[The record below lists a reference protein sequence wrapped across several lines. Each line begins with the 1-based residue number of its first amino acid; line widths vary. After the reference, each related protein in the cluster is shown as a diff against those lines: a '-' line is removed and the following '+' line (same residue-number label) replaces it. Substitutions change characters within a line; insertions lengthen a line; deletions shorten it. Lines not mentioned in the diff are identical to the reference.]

1 MSDKKPTGRERDP
14 SGQSGSVGRRG
25 DGLGQGPVGS
35 SGGYGGRPGTQKEGG
50 GPQRASSSSSSSALG
65 GLLSTLL
72 GGGLSKT
79 TIIILIIAVV
89 LFFAFGGM
97 NKIKNCSASTT
108 GLSSFVPSS
117 TYEGGWTRTANTGS
131 LNTGVASGSRAK
143 YTTLKGGG
151 QDSFTIMVYMC
162 GTDLESKSGMASA
175 DLSEMAAATLDNDKL
190 QIIVYTGGCTGW
202 KTTQIS
208 NTTNQIWRVKHGSIE
223 RLESDAGNVSMTKPA
238 TLTSFIK
245 WCADK
250 YPANRNMLI
259 FWDHG
264 GGSLSGYGYDQRF
277 TSSGSMSLAGI
288 NTALKDAGI
297 KFDIIGF
304 DACLMATAENA
315 LMLSNYADY
324 LIASEETEPGL
335 GWYYTGWLNDLSSNT
350 SIPSIEI
357 GKKIADDFT
366 DTCAKKLESPKT
378 TLSVIDLAEFSA
390 TFPEALKSFASSTLE
405 LIDSDKYTEVS
416 EARSGT
422 REFSVSS
429 QIDQVDL
436 VNLADRMNTS
446 EGKALSEAIL
456 SAVKYNRTSPSMTNS
471 YGVSIYFPLKKV
483 SKVDSAVNAYS
494 AIGMDSEYSKCISTF
509 AGMEVAGQVSSG
521 GTSSP
526 LTALTGGLTGGSSS
540 GTTSVT
546 GDLLTSLLG
555 SFVGGGSGISLDGLT
570 SSNSSFL
577 DLLDIGRASSFVT
590 ANCLN
595 ASDFAFTYDGGRKVI
610 RLPDEKWDLVK
621 NIELNVFVDDG
632 KGYIDMGLDSVF
644 ETDGG
649 DLIGSYDGM
658 WPSVNG
664 QAVAF
669 YHLSTV
675 TDGDSYTITG
685 RIPVYIDGSRADFI
699 AVYEKGKGGRITS
712 VSYEYA
718 SDETETV
725 AKSIDITELEKGAKI
740 DFVADYYS
748 YSGEYQDSYFIGE
761 QIVFDGTLTL
771 KDITLTNKTSATYR
785 ITDIYG
791 QHFWTDE
798 MN

>member
-1 MSDKKPTGRERDP
+1 G
-14 SGQSGSVGRRG
+14 
-25 DGLGQGPVGS
+25 
-35 SGGYGGRPGTQKEGG
+35 
-50 GPQRASSSSSSSALG
+50 A
-65 GLLSTLL
+65 
-72 GGGLSKT
+72 
-79 TIIILIIAVV
+79 
-89 LFFAFGGM
+89 
-97 NKIKNCSASTT
+97 
-108 GLSSFVPSS
+108 LSSFVPSS
-117 TYEGGWTRTANTGS
+117 TYEGGWTRGDNTGK
-131 LNTGVASGSRAK
+131 LNTNVASGARAK
-143 YTTLKGGG
+143 YTSVMGGG
-151 QDSFTIMVYMC
+151 QDNFTVMVYMC

-175 DLSEMAAATLDNDKL
+175 DLGEMAAATLDNNKL

-223 RLESDAGNVSMTKPA
+223 RLENDAGNVSMTKPA

-245 WCADK
+245 WCAEK

-288 NTALKDAGI
+288 NTALKDAGV

-335 GWYYTGWLNDLSSNT
+335 GWYYTGWLNDLSANT
-350 SIPSIEI
+350 SVSSIEI

-366 DTCAKKLESPKT
+366 DTCAKKLDSPKT
-378 TLSVIDLAEFSA
+378 TLSIIDLAEFSA
-390 TFPEALKSFASSTLE
+390 TFPDTLKSFASSTLE

-521 GTSSP
+521 GTSNP
-526 LTALTGGLTGGSSS
+526 LSALTGSLTDGSPSI
-540 GTTSVT
+540 T
-546 GDLLTSLLG
+546 GNLLTNLLG
-555 SFVGGGSGISLDGLT
+555 SFVGGGSGVSIDGLT

-577 DLLDIGRASSFVT
+577 SLLDIGKASSFVS
-590 ANCLN
+590 ANALN
-595 ASDFAFTYDGGRKVI
+595 ASDFVFINDGGRRVV
-610 RLPDEKWDLVK
+610 RLSDEKWELVS

-632 KGYIDMGLDSVF
+632 TGYIDMGLDSVF
-644 ETDGG
+644 ETDGN
-649 DLIGSYDGM
+649 DLIAEYDGM

-664 QAVAF
+664 QPVAF
-669 YHLSTV
+669 YHLTTV
-675 TDGDSYTITG
+675 TEGASYTITG
-685 RIPVYIDGSRADFI
+685 RIPVMIDGERADLI
-699 AVYEKGKGGRITS
+699 AVYEKGKGGKITS

-718 SDETETV
+718 SEETETV
-725 AKSIDITELEKGAKI
+725 AKSIDITELEKGVKI
-740 DFVADYYS
+740 DFLASYYS
-748 YSGEYQDSYFIGE
+748 YEGVFQDVFYIGE
-761 QIVFDGTLTL
+761 QIVYDGTLSL
-771 KDITLTNKTSATYR
+771 KDITLTNKLSATYR

>member
-1 MSDKKPTGRERDP
+1 
-14 SGQSGSVGRRG
+14 
-25 DGLGQGPVGS
+25 
-35 SGGYGGRPGTQKEGG
+35 
-50 GPQRASSSSSSSALG
+50 
-65 GLLSTLL
+65 
-72 GGGLSKT
+72 
-79 TIIILIIAVV
+79 
-89 LFFAFGGM
+89 
-97 NKIKNCSASTT
+97 
-108 GLSSFVPSS
+108 
-117 TYEGGWTRTANTGS
+117 
-131 LNTGVASGSRAK
+131 
-143 YTTLKGGG
+143 
-151 QDSFTIMVYMC
+151 
-162 GTDLESKSGMASA
+162 
-175 DLSEMAAATLDNDKL
+175 
-190 QIIVYTGGCTGW
+190 
-202 KTTQIS
+202 
-208 NTTNQIWRVKHGSIE
+208 
-223 RLESDAGNVSMTKPA
+223 
-238 TLTSFIK
+238 
-245 WCADK
+245 
-250 YPANRNMLI
+250 MLI

-288 NTALKDAGI
+288 NTALKDAGV

-335 GWYYTGWLNDLSSNT
+335 GWYYTGWLNDLSANT
-350 SIPSIEI
+350 SVSSIEI

-366 DTCAKKLESPKT
+366 DTCAKKLDSPKT
-378 TLSVIDLAEFSA
+378 TLSIIDLAEFSA
-390 TFPEALKSFASSTLE
+390 TFPDTLKSFASSTLE

-521 GTSSP
+521 GTSNP
-526 LTALTGGLTGGSSS
+526 LSALTGSLTDGSPSI
-540 GTTSVT
+540 T
-546 GDLLTSLLG
+546 GNLLTNLLG
-555 SFVGGGSGISLDGLT
+555 SFVGGGSGVSIDGLT

-577 DLLDIGRASSFVT
+577 SLLDIGKASSFVS
-590 ANCLN
+590 ANALN
-595 ASDFAFTYDGGRKVI
+595 ASDFVFINDGGRRVV
-610 RLPDEKWDLVK
+610 RLSDEKWELVS

-632 KGYIDMGLDSVF
+632 TGYIDMGLDSVF
-644 ETDGG
+644 ETDGN
-649 DLIGSYDGM
+649 DLIAEYDGM

-664 QAVAF
+664 QPVAF
-669 YHLSTV
+669 YHLTTV
-675 TDGDSYTITG
+675 TEGASYTITG
-685 RIPVYIDGSRADFI
+685 RIPVMIDGERADLI
-699 AVYEKGKGGRITS
+699 AVYEKGKGGKITS

-718 SDETETV
+718 SEETETV
-725 AKSIDITELEKGAKI
+725 AKSIDITELEKGVKI
-740 DFVADYYS
+740 DFLASYYS
-748 YSGEYQDSYFIGE
+748 YEGVFQDVFYIGE
-761 QIVFDGTLTL
+761 QIVYDGTLSL
-771 KDITLTNKTSATYR
+771 KDITLTNKLSATYR

>member
-25 DGLGQGPVGS
+25 EGLGQGPVGGG
-35 SGGYGGRPGTQKEGG
+35 GGYGGRPGTGSGSGG
-50 GPQRASSSSSSSALG
+50 GQRASSSSSSSSALG
-65 GLLSTLL
+65 GLLSLLL
-72 GGGLSKT
+72 GGKSTK
-79 TIIILIIAVV
+79 TIIIILVVAVI
-89 LFFAFGGM
+89 LFAVFGGF
-97 NKIKNCSASTT
+97 KKCSTNT
-108 GLSSFVPSS
+108 GTLSSFVPSS
-117 TYEGGWTRTANTGS
+117 TYEGGWTRGDNTGK
-131 LNTGVASGSRAK
+131 LNTKVASGARAK
-143 YTTLKGGG
+143 YTSVMGGG
-151 QDSFTIMVYMC
+151 QDSFTVMVYMC

-175 DLSEMAAATLDNDKL
+175 DLGEMAAATLDNNKL

-245 WCADK
+245 WCAEK

-288 NTALKDAGI
+288 NTALKDAGV

-335 GWYYTGWLNDLSSNT
+335 GWYYTGWLNDLSANT
-350 SIPSIEI
+350 SVSSIEI

-366 DTCAKKLESPKT
+366 DTCAKKLDSPKT
-378 TLSVIDLAEFSA
+378 TLSIIDLAEFSA
-390 TFPEALKSFASSTLE
+390 TFPDTLKSFASKTLE

-521 GTSSP
+521 GTSNP
-526 LTALTGGLTGGSSS
+526 LSALTGSLTDGSPSI
-540 GTTSVT
+540 T
-546 GDLLTSLLG
+546 GNLLTNLLG
-555 SFVGGGSGISLDGLT
+555 SFVGGGSGVSIDGLT

-577 DLLDIGRASSFVT
+577 SLLDIGKASSFVS
-590 ANCLN
+590 ANALN
-595 ASDFAFTYDGGRKVI
+595 ASDFVFINDGGSRVV
-610 RLPDEKWDLVK
+610 RLSDEKWELVS

-644 ETDGG
+644 ETDGN
-649 DLIGSYDGM
+649 DLIAEYDGM

-664 QAVAF
+664 QPVAF
-669 YHLSTV
+669 YHLTTV
-675 TDGDSYTITG
+675 TEGDSYTITG
-685 RIPVYIDGSRADFI
+685 RIPVMIDGERADLI
-699 AVYEKGKGGRITS
+699 AVYEKGKGGKITS

>member
-25 DGLGQGPVGS
+25 EGLGQGPVGGG
-35 SGGYGGRPGTQKEGG
+35 GGYGGRPGTGSGSGG
-50 GPQRASSSSSSSALG
+50 GQRSSSSSSSSSALG
-65 GLLSTLL
+65 GLLSLLL
-72 GGGLSKT
+72 GGKSTK
-79 TIIILIIAVV
+79 TIIIILVVAVI
-89 LFFAFGGM
+89 LFAVFGGF
-97 NKIKNCSASTT
+97 KKCSTNT
-108 GLSSFVPSS
+108 GTLSSFVPSS
-117 TYEGGWTRTANTGS
+117 TYEGGWTRGDNTGK
-131 LNTGVASGSRAK
+131 LNTKVASGARAK
-143 YTTLKGGG
+143 YTSVMGGG
-151 QDSFTIMVYMC
+151 QDSFTVMVYMC

-175 DLSEMAAATLDNDKL
+175 DLGEMAAATLDNNKL

-288 NTALKDAGI
+288 NTALKDAGV

-335 GWYYTGWLNDLSSNT
+335 GWYYTGWLNDLSANT
-350 SIPSIEI
+350 SVSSIEI

-366 DTCAKKLESPKT
+366 DTCAKKLDSPKT
-378 TLSVIDLAEFSA
+378 TLSIIDLAEFSA
-390 TFPEALKSFASSTLE
+390 TFPDTLKSFASKTLE

-521 GTSSP
+521 GTSNP
-526 LTALTGGLTGGSSS
+526 LSALTGSLTDGSPSI
-540 GTTSVT
+540 T
-546 GDLLTSLLG
+546 GNLLTNLLG
-555 SFVGGGSGISLDGLT
+555 SFVGGGSGVSIDGLT

-577 DLLDIGRASSFVT
+577 SLLDIGKASSFVS
-590 ANCLN
+590 ANALN
-595 ASDFAFTYDGGRKVI
+595 ASDFVFINDGGRRVV
-610 RLPDEKWDLVK
+610 RLSDEKWELVS

-644 ETDGG
+644 ETDGN
-649 DLIGSYDGM
+649 DLIAEYDGM

-664 QAVAF
+664 QPVAF
-669 YHLSTV
+669 YHLTTV
-675 TDGDSYTITG
+675 TEGDSYTITG
-685 RIPVYIDGSRADFI
+685 RIPVMIDGERADLI
-699 AVYEKGKGGRITS
+699 AVYEKGKGGKITS

-718 SDETETV
+718 SEETETV
-725 AKSIDITELEKGAKI
+725 AKSIDITELEKGVKI

>member
-25 DGLGQGPVGS
+25 EGLGQGPVGGG
-35 SGGYGGRPGTQKEGG
+35 GGYGGRPGTGSGSGG
-50 GPQRASSSSSSSALG
+50 GQRSSSSSSSSSALG
-65 GLLSTLL
+65 GLLSLLL
-72 GGGLSKT
+72 GGKSTK
-79 TIIILIIAVV
+79 TIIIILVVAVI
-89 LFFAFGGM
+89 LFAVFGGF
-97 NKIKNCSASTT
+97 KKCSTNT
-108 GLSSFVPSS
+108 GTLSSFVPSS
-117 TYEGGWTRTANTGS
+117 TYEGGWTRGDNTGK
-131 LNTGVASGSRAK
+131 LNTKVASGARAK
-143 YTTLKGGG
+143 YTSVMGGG
-151 QDSFTIMVYMC
+151 QDSFTVMVYMC

-175 DLSEMAAATLDNDKL
+175 DLGEMAAATLDNNKL

-288 NTALKDAGI
+288 NTALKDAGV

-335 GWYYTGWLNDLSSNT
+335 GWYYTGWLNDLSANT
-350 SIPSIEI
+350 SVSSIEI

-366 DTCAKKLESPKT
+366 DTCAKKLDSPKT
-378 TLSVIDLAEFSA
+378 TLSIIDLAEFSA
-390 TFPEALKSFASSTLE
+390 TFPDTLKSFASKTLE

-521 GTSSP
+521 GTSNP
-526 LTALTGGLTGGSSS
+526 LSALTGSLTDGSPSI
-540 GTTSVT
+540 T
-546 GDLLTSLLG
+546 GNLLTNLLG
-555 SFVGGGSGISLDGLT
+555 SFVGGGSGVSIDGLT

-577 DLLDIGRASSFVT
+577 SLLDIGKASSFVS
-590 ANCLN
+590 ANALN
-595 ASDFAFTYDGGRKVI
+595 ASDFVFINDGGRRVV
-610 RLPDEKWDLVK
+610 RLSDEKWELVS

-644 ETDGG
+644 ETDGN
-649 DLIGSYDGM
+649 DLIAEYDGM

-664 QAVAF
+664 QPVAF
-669 YHLSTV
+669 YHLTTV
-675 TDGDSYTITG
+675 TEGDSYTITG
-685 RIPVYIDGSRADFI
+685 RIPVMIDGERADLI
-699 AVYEKGKGGRITS
+699 AVYEKGKGGKITS

-718 SDETETV
+718 SEETETV
-725 AKSIDITELEKGAKI
+725 AKSIDITELEKGVKI

-748 YSGEYQDSYFIGE
+748 YSGEYQDSYLIGE

-771 KDITLTNKTSATYR
+771 KDITLTNKTSATYC

>member
-25 DGLGQGPVGS
+25 EGLGQGPVGS
-35 SGGYGGRPGTQKEGG
+35 SGGYGGRPGTGG
-50 GPQRASSSSSSSALG
+50 GSGGGQRASSSSSSSSVLG
-65 GLLSTLL
+65 GLLSLL
-72 GGGLSKT
+72 LRGKSGKT
-79 TIIILIIAVV
+79 IIIILIVAVV
-89 LFFAFGGM
+89 LFFVFGGF
-97 NKIKNCSASTT
+97 KKCSANS
-108 GLSSFVPSS
+108 GALSSFVPSS
-117 TYEGGWTRTANTGS
+117 TYEGGWTRGDNTGK
-131 LNTGVASGSRAK
+131 LNTNVASGARAK
-143 YTTLKGGG
+143 YTSVMGGG
-151 QDSFTIMVYMC
+151 QDSFTVMVYMC

-288 NTALKDAGI
+288 NTALKDAGV

-335 GWYYTGWLNDLSSNT
+335 GWYYTGWLNDLSANT
-350 SIPSIEI
+350 SVSSIEI

-366 DTCAKKLESPKT
+366 DTCAKKLDSPKT
-378 TLSVIDLAEFSA
+378 TLSIIDLAEFSA
-390 TFPEALKSFASSTLE
+390 TFPDTLKSFASSTLE

-521 GTSSP
+521 GTSNP
-526 LTALTGGLTGGSSS
+526 LSALTGSLTDGSPSI
-540 GTTSVT
+540 T
-546 GDLLTSLLG
+546 GNLLTNLLG
-555 SFVGGGSGISLDGLT
+555 SFVGGGSGVSIDGLT

-577 DLLDIGRASSFVT
+577 SLLDIGKASSFVS
-590 ANCLN
+590 ANALN
-595 ASDFAFTYDGGRKVI
+595 ASDFVFINDGGRRVV
-610 RLPDEKWDLVK
+610 RLSDEKWELVS

-632 KGYIDMGLDSVF
+632 TGYIDMGLDSVF
-644 ETDGG
+644 ETDGN
-649 DLIGSYDGM
+649 DLIAEYDGM

-664 QAVAF
+664 QPVAF
-669 YHLSTV
+669 YHLTTV
-675 TDGDSYTITG
+675 TEGASYTITG
-685 RIPVYIDGSRADFI
+685 RIPVMIDGERADLI
-699 AVYEKGKGGRITS
+699 AVYEKGKGGKITS

-718 SDETETV
+718 SEETETV
-725 AKSIDITELEKGAKI
+725 AKSIDITELEKGVKI
-740 DFVADYYS
+740 DFLASYYS
-748 YSGEYQDSYFIGE
+748 YEGVFQDVFYIGE
-761 QIVFDGTLTL
+761 QIVYDGTLSL
-771 KDITLTNKTSATYR
+771 KDITLTNKLSATYR

>member
-25 DGLGQGPVGS
+25 EGLGQGPVGGG
-35 SGGYGGRPGTQKEGG
+35 GGYGGRPGTGG
-50 GPQRASSSSSSSALG
+50 GSGGGQRASSSSSSSSALG
-65 GLLSTLL
+65 GLLSLLL
-72 GGGLSKT
+72 GGKSTK
-79 TIIILIIAVV
+79 TIIIILVVAVI
-89 LFFAFGGM
+89 LFAVFGGF
-97 NKIKNCSASTT
+97 KKCSANS
-108 GLSSFVPSS
+108 GALSSFVPSS
-117 TYEGGWTRTANTGS
+117 TYEGGWTRGDNTGK
-131 LNTGVASGSRAK
+131 LNTNVASGARAK
-143 YTTLKGGG
+143 YTSVMGGG
-151 QDSFTIMVYMC
+151 QDSFTVMVYMC

-175 DLSEMAAATLDNDKL
+175 DLGEMAAATLDNNKL

-223 RLESDAGNVSMTKPA
+223 RLENDAGNVSMTKPA

-245 WCADK
+245 WCAEK

-288 NTALKDAGI
+288 NTALKDAGV

-335 GWYYTGWLNDLSSNT
+335 GWYYTGWLNDLSANT
-350 SIPSIEI
+350 SVSSIEI

-366 DTCAKKLESPKT
+366 DTCAKKLDSPKT
-378 TLSVIDLAEFSA
+378 TLSIIDLAEFSA
-390 TFPEALKSFASSTLE
+390 TFPDTLKSFASSTLE

-494 AIGMDSEYSKCISTF
+494 AIGMESEYSKCISTF

-521 GTSSP
+521 GTSNP
-526 LTALTGGLTGGSSS
+526 LSALTGSLTDGSPSI
-540 GTTSVT
+540 T
-546 GDLLTSLLG
+546 GNLLTNLLG
-555 SFVGGGSGISLDGLT
+555 SFVGGGSGVSIDGLT

-577 DLLDIGRASSFVT
+577 SLLDIGKASSFVS
-590 ANCLN
+590 ANALN
-595 ASDFAFTYDGGRKVI
+595 ASDFVFINDGGRRVV
-610 RLPDEKWDLVK
+610 RLSDEKWELVS

-632 KGYIDMGLDSVF
+632 TGYIDMGLDSVF
-644 ETDGG
+644 ETDGN
-649 DLIGSYDGM
+649 DLIAEYDGM

-664 QAVAF
+664 QPVAF
-669 YHLSTV
+669 YHLTTV
-675 TDGDSYTITG
+675 TEGDSYTITG
-685 RIPVYIDGSRADFI
+685 RIPVMIDGERADLI
-699 AVYEKGKGGRITS
+699 AVYEKGKGGKITS

-718 SDETETV
+718 SEETETV
-725 AKSIDITELEKGAKI
+725 AKSIDITELEKGVKI
-740 DFVADYYS
+740 DFLASYYS
-748 YSGEYQDSYFIGE
+748 YEGVFQDVFYIGE
-761 QIVFDGTLTL
+761 QIVYDGTLSL
-771 KDITLTNKTSATYR
+771 KDITLTNKLSATYR

>member
-25 DGLGQGPVGS
+25 EGLGQGPVGGG
-35 SGGYGGRPGTQKEGG
+35 GGYGGRPGTGSGSGG
-50 GPQRASSSSSSSALG
+50 GQRASSSSSSSSALG
-65 GLLSTLL
+65 GLLSLLL
-72 GGGLSKT
+72 GGKSTK
-79 TIIILIIAVV
+79 TIIIILVVAVI
-89 LFFAFGGM
+89 LFAVFGGF
-97 NKIKNCSASTT
+97 KKCSTNT
-108 GLSSFVPSS
+108 GTLSSFVPSS
-117 TYEGGWTRTANTGS
+117 TYEGGWTRGDNTGK
-131 LNTGVASGSRAK
+131 LNTNVASGARAK
-143 YTTLKGGG
+143 YTSVMGGG
-151 QDSFTIMVYMC
+151 QDSFTVMVYMC

-175 DLSEMAAATLDNDKL
+175 DLGEMAAATLDNNKL

-245 WCADK
+245 WCAEK

-288 NTALKDAGI
+288 NTALKDAGV

-335 GWYYTGWLNDLSSNT
+335 GWYYTGWLNDLSANT
-350 SIPSIEI
+350 SVSSIEI

-366 DTCAKKLESPKT
+366 DTCAKKLDSPKT
-378 TLSVIDLAEFSA
+378 TLSIIDLAEFSA
-390 TFPEALKSFASSTLE
+390 TFPDTLKSFASKTLE

-483 SKVDSAVNAYS
+483 SKVDSAVTAYS

-521 GTSSP
+521 GTSNP
-526 LTALTGGLTGGSSS
+526 LSALTGSLTDGSPSI
-540 GTTSVT
+540 T
-546 GDLLTSLLG
+546 GNLLTNLLG
-555 SFVGGGSGISLDGLT
+555 SFVGGGSGVSIDGLT

-577 DLLDIGRASSFVT
+577 SLLDIGKASSFVS
-590 ANCLN
+590 ANALN
-595 ASDFAFTYDGGRKVI
+595 ASDFVFINDGGRRVV
-610 RLPDEKWDLVK
+610 RLSDEKWELVS

-644 ETDGG
+644 ETDGN
-649 DLIGSYDGM
+649 DLIAEYDGM

-664 QAVAF
+664 QPVAF
-669 YHLSTV
+669 YHLTTV
-675 TDGDSYTITG
+675 TEGDSYTITG
-685 RIPVYIDGSRADFI
+685 RIPVMIDGERADLI
-699 AVYEKGKGGRITS
+699 AVYEKGKGGKITS

-718 SDETETV
+718 SEETETV

>member
-25 DGLGQGPVGS
+25 EGLGQGPVGS
-35 SGGYGGRPGTQKEGG
+35 SGGYGGRPGTGG
-50 GPQRASSSSSSSALG
+50 GSGGGQRASSSSSSSSALG
-65 GLLSTLL
+65 GLLSLL
-72 GGGLSKT
+72 LRGKSGKT
-79 TIIILIIAVV
+79 IIIILIVAVV
-89 LFFAFGGM
+89 LFFVFGGF
-97 NKIKNCSASTT
+97 KKCSANS
-108 GLSSFVPSS
+108 GALSSFVPSS
-117 TYEGGWTRTANTGS
+117 TYEGGWTRGDNTGK
-131 LNTGVASGSRAK
+131 LNTNVASGARAK
-143 YTTLKGGG
+143 YTSVMGGG
-151 QDSFTIMVYMC
+151 QDSFTVMVYMC

-288 NTALKDAGI
+288 NTALKDAGV

-335 GWYYTGWLNDLSSNT
+335 GWYYTGWLNDLSANT
-350 SIPSIEI
+350 SVSSIEI

-366 DTCAKKLESPKT
+366 DTCAKKLDSPKT
-378 TLSVIDLAEFSA
+378 TLSIIDLAEFSA
-390 TFPEALKSFASSTLE
+390 TFPDTLKSFASSTLE

-521 GTSSP
+521 GTSNP
-526 LTALTGGLTGGSSS
+526 LSALTGSLTDGSPSI
-540 GTTSVT
+540 T
-546 GDLLTSLLG
+546 GNLLTNLLG
-555 SFVGGGSGISLDGLT
+555 SFVGGGSGVSIDGLT

-577 DLLDIGRASSFVT
+577 SLLDIGKASSFVS
-590 ANCLN
+590 ANALN
-595 ASDFAFTYDGGRKVI
+595 ASDFVFINDGGRRVV
-610 RLPDEKWDLVK
+610 RLSDEKWELVS

-632 KGYIDMGLDSVF
+632 TGYIDMGLDSVF
-644 ETDGG
+644 ETDGN
-649 DLIGSYDGM
+649 DLIAEYDGM

-664 QAVAF
+664 QPVAF
-669 YHLSTV
+669 YHLTTV
-675 TDGDSYTITG
+675 TEGASYTITG
-685 RIPVYIDGSRADFI
+685 RIPVMIDGERADLI
-699 AVYEKGKGGRITS
+699 AVYEKGKGGKITS

-718 SDETETV
+718 SEETETV
-725 AKSIDITELEKGAKI
+725 AKSIDITELEKGVKI
-740 DFVADYYS
+740 DFLASYYS
-748 YSGEYQDSYFIGE
+748 YEGVFQDVFYIGE
-761 QIVFDGTLTL
+761 QIVYDGTLSL
-771 KDITLTNKTSATYR
+771 KDITLTNKLSATYR

>member
-25 DGLGQGPVGS
+25 EGLGQGPVGGG
-35 SGGYGGRPGTQKEGG
+35 GGYGGRPGTGSGSGG
-50 GPQRASSSSSSSALG
+50 GQRSSSSSSSSSALG
-65 GLLSTLL
+65 GLLSLLL
-72 GGGLSKT
+72 GGKSTK
-79 TIIILIIAVV
+79 TIIIILVVAVI
-89 LFFAFGGM
+89 LFAVFGGF
-97 NKIKNCSASTT
+97 KKCSTNT
-108 GLSSFVPSS
+108 GTLSSFVPSS
-117 TYEGGWTRTANTGS
+117 TYEGGWTRGDNTGK
-131 LNTGVASGSRAK
+131 LNTKVASGARAK
-143 YTTLKGGG
+143 YTSVMGGG
-151 QDSFTIMVYMC
+151 QDSFTVMVYMC

-175 DLSEMAAATLDNDKL
+175 DLGEMAAATLDNNKL

-245 WCADK
+245 WCAEK

-288 NTALKDAGI
+288 NTALKDAGV

-335 GWYYTGWLNDLSSNT
+335 GWYYTGWLNDLSANT
-350 SIPSIEI
+350 SVSSIEI

-366 DTCAKKLESPKT
+366 DTCAKKLDSPKT
-378 TLSVIDLAEFSA
+378 TLSIIDLAEFSA
-390 TFPEALKSFASSTLE
+390 TFPDTLKSFASKTLE

-521 GTSSP
+521 GTSNP
-526 LTALTGGLTGGSSS
+526 LSALTGSLTDGSPSI
-540 GTTSVT
+540 T
-546 GDLLTSLLG
+546 GNLLTNLLG
-555 SFVGGGSGISLDGLT
+555 SFVGGGSGVSIDGLT

-577 DLLDIGRASSFVT
+577 SLLDIGKASSFVS
-590 ANCLN
+590 ANALN
-595 ASDFAFTYDGGRKVI
+595 ASDFVFINDGGRRVV
-610 RLPDEKWDLVK
+610 RLSDEKWELVS

-644 ETDGG
+644 ETDGN
-649 DLIGSYDGM
+649 DLIAEYDGM

-664 QAVAF
+664 QPVAF
-669 YHLSTV
+669 YHLTTV
-675 TDGDSYTITG
+675 TEGDSYTITG
-685 RIPVYIDGSRADFI
+685 RIPVMIEGERADLI
-699 AVYEKGKGGRITS
+699 AVYEKGKGGKITS

-718 SDETETV
+718 SEETETV
-725 AKSIDITELEKGAKI
+725 AKSIDITELEKGVKI

>member
-25 DGLGQGPVGS
+25 EGLGQGPVGGG
-35 SGGYGGRPGTQKEGG
+35 GGYGGRPGTGG
-50 GPQRASSSSSSSALG
+50 GSGGGQRASSSSSSSSVLG
-65 GLLSTLL
+65 SLLSLL
-72 GGGLSKT
+72 SGGKSGKT
-79 TIIILIIAVV
+79 IIIILIVAVV
-89 LFFAFGGM
+89 LFFVFGGF
-97 NKIKNCSASTT
+97 KKCSTNT
-108 GLSSFVPSS
+108 GTLSSFVPSS
-117 TYEGGWTRTANTGS
+117 TYEGGWTRGDNTGK
-131 LNTGVASGSRAK
+131 LNTNVASGARAK
-143 YTTLKGGG
+143 YTSVMGGG
-151 QDSFTIMVYMC
+151 QDSFTVMVYMC

-175 DLSEMAAATLDNDKL
+175 DLGEMAAATLDNDKL

-223 RLESDAGNVSMTKPA
+223 RLENDAGNVSMTKPA

-245 WCADK
+245 WCAEK

-288 NTALKDAGI
+288 NTALKDAGV

-335 GWYYTGWLNDLSSNT
+335 GWYYTGWLNELSSDT
-350 SIPSIEI
+350 STPSIEI

-366 DTCAKKLESPKT
+366 DTCAKKLDSPKT

-390 TFPEALKSFASSTLE
+390 TFPDTLKSFASKTLE

-521 GTSSP
+521 GTSNP
-526 LTALTGGLTGGSSS
+526 LSALTGSLTDGSPSI
-540 GTTSVT
+540 T
-546 GDLLTSLLG
+546 GNLLTNLLG
-555 SFVGGGSGISLDGLT
+555 SFVGGGSGVSIDGLT

-577 DLLDIGRASSFVT
+577 SLLDIGKASSFVS
-590 ANCLN
+590 ANVLN
-595 ASDFAFTYDGGRKVI
+595 ASDFVFINDGGRRVV
-610 RLPDEKWDLVK
+610 RLSDEKWELVS
-621 NIELNVFVDDG
+621 NIELNVFVDDDT
-632 KGYIDMGLDSVF
+632 GYIDMGLDSVF
-644 ETDGG
+644 ETDGN
-649 DLIGSYDGM
+649 DLIAEYDGM

-664 QAVAF
+664 QPVAF
-669 YHLSTV
+669 YHLTTV
-675 TDGDSYTITG
+675 TEGDSYTITG
-685 RIPVYIDGSRADFI
+685 RIPVMIDGERADLI
-699 AVYEKGKGGRITS
+699 AVYEKGKGGKITS

-718 SDETETV
+718 SEETETV
-725 AKSIDITELEKGAKI
+725 AKSIDITELENGAKI

-748 YSGEYQDSYFIGE
+748 YSGEYKDSYLIGT

>member
-25 DGLGQGPVGS
+25 EGLGQGPVGS
-35 SGGYGGRPGTQKEGG
+35 SGGYGGRPGTGG
-50 GPQRASSSSSSSALG
+50 GSGGGQRASSSSSSSSALG
-65 GLLSTLL
+65 GLLSLL
-72 GGGLSKT
+72 LRGKSGKT
-79 TIIILIIAVV
+79 IIIILIVAVV
-89 LFFAFGGM
+89 LFFVFGGF
-97 NKIKNCSASTT
+97 KKCSANS
-108 GLSSFVPSS
+108 GALSSFVPSS
-117 TYEGGWTRTANTGS
+117 TYEGGWTRGDNTGK
-131 LNTGVASGSRAK
+131 LNTNVASGARAK
-143 YTTLKGGG
+143 YTSVMGGG
-151 QDSFTIMVYMC
+151 QDSFTVMVYMC

-288 NTALKDAGI
+288 NTALKDAGV

-304 DACLMATAENA
+304 DARLMATAENA

-335 GWYYTGWLNDLSSNT
+335 GWYYTGWLNDLSANT
-350 SIPSIEI
+350 SVSSIEI

-366 DTCAKKLESPKT
+366 DTCAKKLDSPKT
-378 TLSVIDLAEFSA
+378 TLSIIDLAEFSA
-390 TFPEALKSFASSTLE
+390 TFPDTLKSFASSTLE

-521 GTSSP
+521 GTSNP
-526 LTALTGGLTGGSSS
+526 LSALTGSLTDGSPSI
-540 GTTSVT
+540 T
-546 GDLLTSLLG
+546 GNLLTNLLG
-555 SFVGGGSGISLDGLT
+555 SFVGGGSGVSIDGLT

-577 DLLDIGRASSFVT
+577 SLLDIGKASSFVS
-590 ANCLN
+590 ANALN
-595 ASDFAFTYDGGRKVI
+595 ASDFVFINDGGRRVV
-610 RLPDEKWDLVK
+610 RLSDEKWELVS

-632 KGYIDMGLDSVF
+632 TGYIDMGLDSVF
-644 ETDGG
+644 ETDGN
-649 DLIGSYDGM
+649 DLIAEYDGM

-664 QAVAF
+664 QPVAF
-669 YHLSTV
+669 YHLTTV
-675 TDGDSYTITG
+675 TEGASYTITG
-685 RIPVYIDGSRADFI
+685 RIPVMIDGERADLI
-699 AVYEKGKGGRITS
+699 AVYEKGKGGKITS

-718 SDETETV
+718 SEETETV
-725 AKSIDITELEKGAKI
+725 AKSIDITELEKGVKI
-740 DFVADYYS
+740 DFLASYYS
-748 YSGEYQDSYFIGE
+748 YEGVFQDVFYIGE
-761 QIVFDGTLTL
+761 QIVYDGTLSL
-771 KDITLTNKTSATYR
+771 KDITLTNKLSATYR

>member
-25 DGLGQGPVGS
+25 EGLGQGPVGGG
-35 SGGYGGRPGTQKEGG
+35 GGYGGRPGTGSGSGG
-50 GPQRASSSSSSSALG
+50 GQRASSSSSSSSALG
-65 GLLSTLL
+65 GLLSLLL
-72 GGGLSKT
+72 GGKSTK
-79 TIIILIIAVV
+79 TIIIILVVAVI
-89 LFFAFGGM
+89 LFAVFGGF
-97 NKIKNCSASTT
+97 KKCSTNT
-108 GLSSFVPSS
+108 GALSSFVPSS
-117 TYEGGWTRTANTGS
+117 TYEGGWTRTANTGT
-131 LNTGVASGSRAK
+131 LNTNVASGARAK
-143 YTTLKGGG
+143 YTTVKGGG
-151 QDSFTIMVYMC
+151 QDSFTVMVYMC

-175 DLSEMAAATLDNDKL
+175 DLGEMAAATLDNEKL

-288 NTALKDAGI
+288 NTALKDAGL

-335 GWYYTGWLNDLSSNT
+335 GWFYTGWLNDLSANT
-350 SIPSIEI
+350 SVSSIEI

-366 DTCAKKLESPKT
+366 DTCAKKLDSPKT

-390 TFPEALKSFASSTLE
+390 TFPDTLKSFASKTLE

-521 GTSSP
+521 GTSNP
-526 LTALTGGLTGGSSS
+526 LSALTGSLTDGSPSI
-540 GTTSVT
+540 T
-546 GDLLTSLLG
+546 GDLLTNLLG
-555 SFVGGGSGISLDGLT
+555 NFVGGGSGVSIDGLT

-577 DLLDIGRASSFVT
+577 SLLDIGKASSFVS
-590 ANCLN
+590 ANALN
-595 ASDFAFTYDGGRKVI
+595 ASDFVFINDGGRRVV
-610 RLPDEKWDLVK
+610 RLSDEKWELVS

-644 ETDGG
+644 ETDGN
-649 DLIGSYDGM
+649 DLIAEYDGM

-664 QAVAF
+664 QPVAF

-685 RIPVYIDGSRADFI
+685 RIPVYIDGSRADLI
-699 AVYEKGKGGRITS
+699 AVYEKGKGGKITS

-725 AKSIDITELEKGAKI
+725 AKSIDITELENGAKI
-740 DFVADYYS
+740 DFVADYYT

-771 KDITLTNKTSATYR
+771 KDITLTNKLSATYR

-798 MN
+798 MNG